1 MRILIAV
8 MTVAMLC
15 SGCIGT
21 TDFYGN
27 TLEPKQVSPFE
38 LFDDNGD
45 KFNLSMIDSDVIMV
59 GFIHTSCLD
68 ECDALTNSMN
78 ESYNLLSAQEQQSVS
93 LLSITTDPWHD
104 NSNRLYHYKN
114 NNSVEWP
121 HLTVSNIN
129 TELEMIES
137 VWASFGTSVQV
148 TANQTQSLARC
159 SIHLMDYT
167 VTQTVHAILIDS
179 DRNVRVQWLGSEWD
193 SESVVADIRKLSS
206 E

>member
-1 MRILIAV
+1 MRPLLAFMIV
-8 MTVAMLC
+8 MMLS

-21 TDFYGN
+21 TDFYGK
-27 TLEPKQVSPFE
+27 TMEVKPVTTFE

-45 KFNLSMIDSDVIMV
+45 RFNLSMIDSDVIMV

-68 ECDALTNSMN
+68 ECDDLTRSMN
-78 ESYNLLSAQEQQSVS
+78 ETYNLLSSQEQQTVS
-93 LLSITTDPWHD
+93 LLTITTDPWHD
-104 NSNRLYHYKN
+104 NSNRLYHYKK

-129 TELEMIES
+129 TELAMIES
-137 VWASFGTSVQV
+137 VWASFGTSVEIS
-148 TANQTQSLARC
+148 ANQTESLARC

-179 DRNVRVQWLGSEWD
+179 DHNVRVQWLESEWD
-193 SESVVADIRKLSS
+193 SESVAADIRKLAS

>member
-1 MRILIAV
+1 

-137 VWASFGTSVQV
+137 VWASFGTSVQI

-167 VTQTVHAILIDS
+167 VNQTVHAILIDS
-179 DRNVRVQWLGSEWD
+179 NRNVRVQWLGSEWD

>member
-1 MRILIAV
+1 MRTLLAFMIV
-8 MTVAMLC
+8 MMLS

-21 TDFYGN
+21 TDFYGK
-27 TLEPKQVSPFE
+27 TMEVKPVTTFE

-45 KFNLSMIDSDVIMV
+45 RFNLSMIDSDVIMV

-68 ECDALTNSMN
+68 ECDDLTRSMN
-78 ESYNLLSAQEQQSVS
+78 ETYNLLSSQEQQTVS
-93 LLSITTDPWHD
+93 LLTITTDPWHD
-104 NSNRLYHYKN
+104 NSNRLYHYKK

-129 TELEMIES
+129 TELAMIES
-137 VWASFGTSVQV
+137 VWASFGTSVEIS
-148 TANQTQSLARC
+148 ANQTESLARC

-179 DRNVRVQWLGSEWD
+179 DHNVRVQWLESEWD
-193 SESVVADIRKLSS
+193 SESVAADIRKLTS

>member
-1 MRILIAV
+1 M
-8 MTVAMLC
+8 MLS

-21 TDFYGN
+21 TDFYGK
-27 TLEPKQVSPFE
+27 TMEVKPVATFE

-45 KFNLSMIDSDVIMV
+45 RFNLSMIDSDVIMV

-68 ECDALTNSMN
+68 ECDDLTRSMN
-78 ESYNLLSAQEQQSVS
+78 ETYNLLSSQEQQTVS
-93 LLSITTDPWHD
+93 LLTITTDPWHD
-104 NSNRLYHYKN
+104 NSNRLYHYKK

-129 TELEMIES
+129 TELAMIES
-137 VWASFGTSVQV
+137 VWASFGTSVEIS
-148 TANQTQSLARC
+148 ANQTESLARC

-179 DRNVRVQWLGSEWD
+179 DHNVRVQWLESEWD
-193 SESVVADIRKLSS
+193 SESVAADIRKLAS

>member
-1 MRILIAV
+1 MRTLLAFMIV
-8 MTVAMLC
+8 MMLS

-21 TDFYGN
+21 TDFYGK
-27 TLEPKQVSPFE
+27 TMEVKPVTTFE

-45 KFNLSMIDSDVIMV
+45 RFNLSMIDSDVIMV

-68 ECDALTNSMN
+68 ECDDLTRSMN
-78 ESYNLLSAQEQQSVS
+78 ETYNLLSSQEQKTVS
-93 LLSITTDPWHD
+93 LLTITTDPWHD
-104 NSNRLYHYKN
+104 NSNRLYHYKK

-129 TELEMIES
+129 TELAMIES
-137 VWASFGTSVQV
+137 VWASFGTSVEIS
-148 TANQTQSLARC
+148 ANQTESLARC

-179 DRNVRVQWLGSEWD
+179 DHNVRVQWLESEWD
-193 SESVVADIRKLSS
+193 SESVAADIRKLTS

>member
-1 MRILIAV
+1 M
-8 MTVAMLC
+8 MLS

-21 TDFYGN
+21 TDFYGK
-27 TLEPKQVSPFE
+27 TMEVKPVATFE

-45 KFNLSMIDSDVIMV
+45 RFNLSMIDTDVIMV

-68 ECDALTNSMN
+68 ECDDLTRSMN
-78 ESYNLLSAQEQQSVS
+78 ETYNLLSSQEQKTVS
-93 LLSITTDPWHD
+93 LLTITTDPWHD
-104 NSNRLYHYKN
+104 NSNRLYHYKR

-129 TELEMIES
+129 TELAMIES
-137 VWASFGTSVQV
+137 VWASFGTSVEIS
-148 TANQTQSLARC
+148 ANQTESLARC

-179 DRNVRVQWLGSEWD
+179 DHNVRVQWLESEWD
-193 SESVVADIRKLSS
+193 SESVAADIRKLAS

>member
-1 MRILIAV
+1 MIV
-8 MTVAMLC
+8 MMLS

-21 TDFYGN
+21 TDFYGK
-27 TLEPKQVSPFE
+27 TMEVKPVATFE

-45 KFNLSMIDSDVIMV
+45 RFDLSMIDSDVIMV

-68 ECDALTNSMN
+68 ECDDLTRSMN
-78 ESYNLLSAQEQQSVS
+78 ETYNLLSSQEQQTV
-93 LLSITTDPWHD
+93 LLLTITTDPWHD
-104 NSNRLYHYKN
+104 NSNRLYHYKK

-129 TELEMIES
+129 TELAMIES
-137 VWASFGTSVQV
+137 VWASFGTSVEIS
-148 TANQTQSLARC
+148 ANQTESLARC

-179 DRNVRVQWLGSEWD
+179 DHNVRVQWLESEWD
-193 SESVVADIRKLSS
+193 SESVAADIRKLAS

>member
-1 MRILIAV
+1 MF
-8 MTVAMLC
+8 C

-21 TDFYGN
+21 TNFYGK
-27 TLEPKQVSPFE
+27 TIDPRPVESFE

-68 ECDALTNSMN
+68 ECDDLTRSMN
-78 ESYNLLSAQEQQSVS
+78 ETYNLLSSQEQERVS
-93 LLSITTDPWHD
+93 LLTITTDPWHD
-104 NSNRLYHYKN
+104 NSNRLYHYKK

-129 TELEMIES
+129 SELAMIES
-137 VWASFGTSVQV
+137 VWASFGTSVEV
-148 TANQTQSLARC
+148 SANQTQSLARC

-167 VTQTVHAILIDS
+167 VTQTVHMVLVDS
-179 DRNVRVQWLGSEWD
+179 DRNVRVQWLESEWN
-193 SESVVADIRKLSS
+193 SENVAADIRKLT
-206 E
+206 

>member
-1 MRILIAV
+1 MRPLLAFMIV
-8 MTVAMLC
+8 MMLS

-21 TDFYGN
+21 TDFYGK
-27 TLEPKQVSPFE
+27 TMEVKPVATFE

-45 KFNLSMIDSDVIMV
+45 RFNLSMIDSDVIMV

-68 ECDALTNSMN
+68 ECDDLTRSMN
-78 ESYNLLSAQEQQSVS
+78 ETYNLLSSQEQKTVS
-93 LLSITTDPWHD
+93 LLTITTDPWHD
-104 NSNRLYHYKN
+104 NSNRLYHYKR

-129 TELEMIES
+129 TELAMIES
-137 VWASFGTSVQV
+137 VWASFGTSVEIS
-148 TANQTQSLARC
+148 ANQTESLARC

-179 DRNVRVQWLGSEWD
+179 DHNVRVQWLESEWD
-193 SESVVADIRKLSS
+193 SESVAADIRKLAS

>member
-1 MRILIAV
+1 M
-8 MTVAMLC
+8 MLS

-21 TDFYGN
+21 TDFYGK
-27 TLEPKQVSPFE
+27 TMEVKPVATFE

-45 KFNLSMIDSDVIMV
+45 RFNLSMIDSDVIMV

-68 ECDALTNSMN
+68 ECDDLTRSMN
-78 ESYNLLSAQEQQSVS
+78 ETYNLLSSQEQKTVS
-93 LLSITTDPWHD
+93 LLTITTDPWHD
-104 NSNRLYHYKN
+104 NSNRLYHYKK

-129 TELEMIES
+129 TELAMIES
-137 VWASFGTSVQV
+137 VWASFGTSVEIS
-148 TANQTQSLARC
+148 ANQTESLARC

-179 DRNVRVQWLGSEWD
+179 DHNVRVQWLESEWD
-193 SESVVADIRKLSS
+193 SESVAADIRKLTS

>member
-137 VWASFGTSVQV
+137 VWASFGTSVQI

>member
-1 MRILIAV
+1 MRTLLAFMIV
-8 MTVAMLC
+8 MMLS

-21 TDFYGN
+21 TDFYGK
-27 TLEPKQVSPFE
+27 TMEVKPVATFE

-45 KFNLSMIDSDVIMV
+45 RFNLSMIDSDVIMV

-68 ECDALTNSMN
+68 ECDDLTRSMN
-78 ESYNLLSAQEQQSVS
+78 ETYNLLSSQEQKTVS
-93 LLSITTDPWHD
+93 LLTITTDPWHD
-104 NSNRLYHYKN
+104 NSNRLYHYKI

-129 TELEMIES
+129 TELAMIES
-137 VWASFGTSVQV
+137 VWASFGTSVEIS
-148 TANQTQSLARC
+148 ANQTESLARC

-179 DRNVRVQWLGSEWD
+179 DHNVRVQWLESEWD
-193 SESVVADIRKLSS
+193 SESVAADIRKLAS

>member
-27 TLEPKQVSPFE
+27 TLEPKQVSSFE

-137 VWASFGTSVQV
+137 VWASFGTSVQI

>member
-1 MRILIAV
+1 
-8 MTVAMLC
+8 MTVAMLW

-27 TLEPKQVSPFE
+27 TLEPKPVSPFE

-78 ESYNLLSAQEQQSVS
+78 ESYNLLSAQEQQRVS
-93 LLSITTDPWHD
+93 LLTITTDPWHD

-129 TELEMIES
+129 SELAMIES
-137 VWASFGTSVQV
+137 VWASFGTSVEV
-148 TANQTQSLARC
+148 SANQTQSLARC

-167 VTQTVHAILIDS
+167 VNQTVHAILIDS
-179 DRNVRVQWLGSEWD
+179 DRNVRVQWLESEWNSD
-193 SESVVADIRKLSS
+193 NVAADIRKLTS

>member
-1 MRILIAV
+1 M
-8 MTVAMLC
+8 MLS

-21 TDFYGN
+21 TDFYGK
-27 TLEPKQVSPFE
+27 TMEVKPVTTFE

-45 KFNLSMIDSDVIMV
+45 RFNLSMIDSDVIMV

-68 ECDALTNSMN
+68 ECDDLTRSMN
-78 ESYNLLSAQEQQSVS
+78 ETYNLLSSQEQKTVS
-93 LLSITTDPWHD
+93 LLTITTDPWHD
-104 NSNRLYHYKN
+104 NSNRLYHYKK

-129 TELEMIES
+129 TELAMIES
-137 VWASFGTSVQV
+137 VWASFGTSVEIS
-148 TANQTQSLARC
+148 ANQTESLARC

-179 DRNVRVQWLGSEWD
+179 DHNVRVQWLESEWD
-193 SESVVADIRKLSS
+193 SESVAADIRKLAS

>member
-1 MRILIAV
+1 
-8 MTVAMLC
+8 MLC

-27 TLEPKQVSPFE
+27 TLEPKPVSPFE

-78 ESYNLLSAQEQQSVS
+78 ESYNLLSAQEQQRVS
-93 LLSITTDPWHD
+93 LLTITTDPWHD

-129 TELEMIES
+129 SELAMIES
-137 VWASFGTSVQV
+137 VWASFGTSVKV
-148 TANQTQSLARC
+148 SANQTQSLARC

-167 VTQTVHAILIDS
+167 VNQTVHAILIDS
-179 DRNVRVQWLGSEWD
+179 DRNVRVQWLESEWNSD
-193 SESVVADIRKLSS
+193 NVAADIRKLTS

>member
-27 TLEPKQVSPFE
+27 TLEPKPVSPFE

-78 ESYNLLSAQEQQSVS
+78 ESYNLLSAQEQQRVS
-93 LLSITTDPWHD
+93 LLTITTDPWHD

-129 TELEMIES
+129 SELAMIES
-137 VWASFGTSVQV
+137 VWASFGTSVEV
-148 TANQTQSLARC
+148 SANQTQSLARC

-167 VTQTVHAILIDS
+167 VNQTVHMVLVDS
-179 DRNVRVQWLGSEWD
+179 DRNVRVQWLESEWN
-193 SESVVADIRKLSS
+193 SENVAADIRKLT
-206 E
+206 

>member
-1 MRILIAV
+1 M
-8 MTVAMLC
+8 MLS

-21 TDFYGN
+21 TDFYGK
-27 TLEPKQVSPFE
+27 TMEVKPVTTFE

-45 KFNLSMIDSDVIMV
+45 RFNLSMIDSDVIMV

-68 ECDALTNSMN
+68 ECDDLTRSMN
-78 ESYNLLSAQEQQSVS
+78 ETYNLLSSQEQQTVS
-93 LLSITTDPWHD
+93 LLTITTDPWHD
-104 NSNRLYHYKN
+104 NSNRLYHYKK

-129 TELEMIES
+129 TELAMIES
-137 VWASFGTSVQV
+137 VWASFGTSVEIS
-148 TANQTQSLARC
+148 ANQTESLARC

-179 DRNVRVQWLGSEWD
+179 DHNVRVQWLESEWD
-193 SESVVADIRKLSS
+193 SESVAADIRKLTS

>member
-8 MTVAMLC
+8 TTVMMLC

-27 TLEPKQVSPFE
+27 TLEPKPVSPFE

-45 KFNLSMIDSDVIMV
+45 KFNLSMVDSDVIMV

-104 NSNRLYHYKN
+104 NSNRLYHYKS

-129 TELEMIES
+129 TELEMMES
-137 VWASFGTSVQV
+137 VWASFGTSVDI

-167 VTQTVHAILIDS
+167 VNQTVHMILVDS

-193 SESVVADIRKLSS
+193 SESVAADIRKLI
-206 E
+206 

>member
-1 MRILIAV
+1 MRTLLAFMIV
-8 MTVAMLC
+8 MMLS

-21 TDFYGN
+21 TDFYGK
-27 TLEPKQVSPFE
+27 TMEVKPVATFE

-45 KFNLSMIDSDVIMV
+45 RFNLSMIDSDVIMV

-68 ECDALTNSMN
+68 ECDDLTRSMN
-78 ESYNLLSAQEQQSVS
+78 ETYNLLSSQEQQTVS
-93 LLSITTDPWHD
+93 LLTITTDPWHD
-104 NSNRLYHYKN
+104 NSNRLYHYKR

-129 TELEMIES
+129 TELAMIES
-137 VWASFGTSVQV
+137 VWASFGTSVEIS
-148 TANQTQSLARC
+148 ANQTESLARC

-179 DRNVRVQWLGSEWD
+179 DHNVRVQWLESEWD
-193 SESVVADIRKLSS
+193 SESVAADIRKLAS

>member
-1 MRILIAV
+1 M
-8 MTVAMLC
+8 MLS

-21 TDFYGN
+21 TDFYGK
-27 TLEPKQVSPFE
+27 TMEVKPVATFE

-45 KFNLSMIDSDVIMV
+45 RFNLSMIDSDVIMV

-68 ECDALTNSMN
+68 ECDDLTRSMN
-78 ESYNLLSAQEQQSVS
+78 ETYNLLSSQEQKTVS
-93 LLSITTDPWHD
+93 LLTITTDPWHD
-104 NSNRLYHYKN
+104 NSNRLYHYN
-114 NNSVEWP
+114 RNNSVEWP

-129 TELEMIES
+129 TELAMIES
-137 VWASFGTSVQV
+137 VWASFGTSVEIS
-148 TANQTQSLARC
+148 ANQTESLARC

-179 DRNVRVQWLGSEWD
+179 DHNVRVQWLESEWD
-193 SESVVADIRKLSS
+193 SESVAADIRKLAS

>member
-1 MRILIAV
+1 M
-8 MTVAMLC
+8 MLS

-21 TDFYGN
+21 TDFYGK
-27 TLEPKQVSPFE
+27 TMEVKPVATFE

-45 KFNLSMIDSDVIMV
+45 RFNLSMIDSDVIMV

-68 ECDALTNSMN
+68 ECDDLTRSMN
-78 ESYNLLSAQEQQSVS
+78 ETYNLLSSQEQKTVS
-93 LLSITTDPWHD
+93 LLTITTDPWHD
-104 NSNRLYHYKN
+104 NSNRLYHYKK

-129 TELEMIES
+129 TELAMIES
-137 VWASFGTSVQV
+137 VWASFGTSVEIS
-148 TANQTQSLARC
+148 ANQTESLARC

-179 DRNVRVQWLGSEWD
+179 DHNVRVQWLESEWD
-193 SESVVADIRKLSS
+193 SESVAADIRKLAS

>member
-1 MRILIAV
+1 M
-8 MTVAMLC
+8 MLS

-21 TDFYGN
+21 TDFYGK
-27 TLEPKQVSPFE
+27 TMEVKPVATFE

-45 KFNLSMIDSDVIMV
+45 RFNLSMIDSDVIMV

-68 ECDALTNSMN
+68 ECDDLTRSMN
-78 ESYNLLSAQEQQSVS
+78 ETYNLLSSQEQQTV
-93 LLSITTDPWHD
+93 LLLTITTDPWHD
-104 NSNRLYHYKN
+104 NSNRLYHYKK

-129 TELEMIES
+129 TELAMIES
-137 VWASFGTSVQV
+137 VWASFGTSVEIS
-148 TANQTQSLARC
+148 ANQTESLARC

-179 DRNVRVQWLGSEWD
+179 DHNVRVQWLESEWD
-193 SESVVADIRKLSS
+193 SESVAADIRKLTS

>member
-1 MRILIAV
+1 M
-8 MTVAMLC
+8 MLS

-21 TDFYGN
+21 TDFYGI
-27 TLEPKQVSPFE
+27 TMEVKPVATFE

-45 KFNLSMIDSDVIMV
+45 RFNLSMIDSDVIMV

-68 ECDALTNSMN
+68 ECDDLTRSMN
-78 ESYNLLSAQEQQSVS
+78 ETYNLLSSQEQKTVS
-93 LLSITTDPWHD
+93 LLTITTDPWHD
-104 NSNRLYHYKN
+104 NSNRLYHYIR

-129 TELEMIES
+129 TELAMIEA
-137 VWASFGTSVQV
+137 VWASFGTSVEIS
-148 TANQTQSLARC
+148 ANQTESLARC

-179 DRNVRVQWLGSEWD
+179 DHNVRVQWLESEWD
-193 SESVVADIRKLSS
+193 SESVAADIRKLAS

>member
-1 MRILIAV
+1 
-8 MTVAMLC
+8 MLC

-21 TDFYGN
+21 TNFYGK
-27 TLEPKQVSPFE
+27 TVGPKPVDSFE

-68 ECDALTNSMN
+68 ECDDLTRSMN
-78 ESYNLLSAQEQQSVS
+78 ETYNLLSSQEQQRVS
-93 LLSITTDPWHD
+93 LLTITTDPWHD
-104 NSNRLYHYKN
+104 NSNRLYHYKK

-129 TELEMIES
+129 SELAMIES
-137 VWASFGTSVQV
+137 VWASFGTSVEV
-148 TANQTQSLARC
+148 SANQTQSLARC

-167 VTQTVHAILIDS
+167 VNQTVHMVLVDS
-179 DRNVRVQWLGSEWD
+179 DRNVRVQWLESEWN
-193 SESVVADIRKLSS
+193 SENVAADIRKLT
-206 E
+206 

>member
-1 MRILIAV
+1 

-27 TLEPKQVSPFE
+27 TLEPKPVSPFE

-78 ESYNLLSAQEQQSVS
+78 ESYNLLSAQEQQRVS
-93 LLSITTDPWHD
+93 LLTITTDPWHD

-129 TELEMIES
+129 SELAMIES
-137 VWASFGTSVQV
+137 VWASFGTSVEV
-148 TANQTQSLARC
+148 SANQTQSLARC

-167 VTQTVHAILIDS
+167 VNQTVHAILIDS
-179 DRNVRVQWLGSEWD
+179 DRNVRVQWLESEWNSD
-193 SESVVADIRKLSS
+193 NVAADIRKLTS

>member
-1 MRILIAV
+1 M
-8 MTVAMLC
+8 MLS

-21 TDFYGN
+21 TDFYGK
-27 TLEPKQVSPFE
+27 TMEVKQVATFE

-45 KFNLSMIDSDVIMV
+45 RFNLSMIDSDVIMV

-68 ECDALTNSMN
+68 ECDDLTRSMN
-78 ESYNLLSAQEQQSVS
+78 ETYNLLSSQEQKTVS
-93 LLSITTDPWHD
+93 LLTITTDPWHD
-104 NSNRLYHYKN
+104 NSNRLYHYKR

-129 TELEMIES
+129 TELAMIES
-137 VWASFGTSVQV
+137 VWASFGTSVEIS
-148 TANQTQSLARC
+148 ANQTESLARC

-179 DRNVRVQWLGSEWD
+179 DHNVRVQWLESEWD
-193 SESVVADIRKLSS
+193 SESVAADIRKLAS

>member
-1 MRILIAV
+1 MRPLLAFMIV
-8 MTVAMLC
+8 MMLS

-21 TDFYGN
+21 TDFYGK
-27 TLEPKQVSPFE
+27 TMEVKPVATFE

-45 KFNLSMIDSDVIMV
+45 RFNLSMIDSDVIMV

-68 ECDALTNSMN
+68 ECDDLTRSMN
-78 ESYNLLSAQEQQSVS
+78 ETYNLLSSQEQKTVS
-93 LLSITTDPWHD
+93 LLTITTDPWHD
-104 NSNRLYHYKN
+104 NSNRLYHYKK

-129 TELEMIES
+129 TELAMIES
-137 VWASFGTSVQV
+137 VWASFGTSVEIS
-148 TANQTQSLARC
+148 ANQTESLARC

-179 DRNVRVQWLGSEWD
+179 DHNVRVQWLESEWD
-193 SESVVADIRKLSS
+193 SESVAADIRKLAS

>member
-1 MRILIAV
+1 M
-8 MTVAMLC
+8 MLS

-21 TDFYGN
+21 TDFYGK
-27 TLEPKQVSPFE
+27 TMEVKPVATFE

-45 KFNLSMIDSDVIMV
+45 RFNLSMIDSDVIWV

-68 ECDALTNSMN
+68 ECDDLTRSMN
-78 ESYNLLSAQEQQSVS
+78 ETYNLLSSQEQKTVS
-93 LLSITTDPWHD
+93 LLTITTDPWHD
-104 NSNRLYHYKN
+104 NSNRLYHYKR

-129 TELEMIES
+129 TELAMIES
-137 VWASFGTSVQV
+137 VWASFGTSVEIS
-148 TANQTQSLARC
+148 ANQTESLARC

-179 DRNVRVQWLGSEWD
+179 DHNVRVQWLESEWD
-193 SESVVADIRKLSS
+193 SESVAADIRKLAS